1 MANDRRDPRYDYGG
15 YKARGEIEAALSGVN
30 TAADAFARAYGVATQ
45 IKDRRDAKKLAQAAA
60 IPGMAALAAERY
72 GSPSLAGYQ
81 SDGRSR
87 RRSSGSA
94 AGVYP
99 PATAGEGAEAQWA
112 AKLAARA
119 AATEDLQRA
128 EQEKEA
134 LQRAVGLL
142 GAKLETPETVRRNE
156 LRGLESL
163 GLRGVED
170 VVGAPPLS
178 EVDIASLA
186 GDFDPVGVALSD
198 EALLSAAVSGR
209 PGDVVGRDISPEYA
223 ARLRAAR
230 ALEGSPVGGDPESVT
245 WGEMTPEYEA
255 IVRAARELS
264 GQTPL
269 PMPSGAS
276 RGLSPRPLDGAVEEI
291 TVREEQVELVASKPK
306 PGEAADPRPDAPRGL
321 LAQAEEALGKNRK
334 NISALYKRLDE
345 LDSSSAGYINPF
357 QKFGRDVGY
366 TPSLRA
372 VAEGVMRAE
381 NGDFR
386 LINMVAGR
394 SVGRHELSGLYAE
407 YREFISGAE
416 KKASE
421 IGEERRKTALG
432 EKATAAS
439 KQQQKQMGIITDELV
454 RYGWKPE
461 HAKAVAAGVVSSYS
475 DPDDVAK
482 YMERARKFTEAQQ
495 KRAADEAKARR
506 KAKGSGTGGVRA
518 GRGDQVLW
526 ARSEK
531 LADNLRD
538 AQKKLADARSFGNE
552 TDISL
557 AVRSVAEADRQY
569 RRAVQAWEVSAGIR
583 GDTIDTTGDPG
594 ANAEKYDKQFDSEW
608 LPILKTKGSDK
619 EREEFFS
626 VYETRL
632 LGQGMDPKR
641 VLAESARQRKRH
653 ELAKRDPTVSELE
666 AEKEAA
672 DRAVSEATSPEGE
685 RAARERSRAAAS
697 AIPKTRHMEQGV
709 AIADEVK
716 SVSDA
721 GTKALDKDKAGGL
734 SREEAQ
740 ALLDRVSSVIER
752 LGSYQTRY
760 GTGIL
765 SELLRPTTLA
775 GDDESVMSR
784 LGKLRFYEERLAKI
798 VDR

>member
-15 YKARGEIEAALSGVN
+15 YKARGEFEAALGGVN
-30 TAADAFARAYGVATQ
+30 TAADAFARAYGVAAQ

-60 IPGMAALAAERY
+60 IPAMAATAAERY
-72 GSPSLAGYQ
+72 GSPSLAGYP
-81 SDGRSR
+81 STGGSK

-94 AGVYP
+94 PGLYSPV
-99 PATAGEGAEAQWA
+99 TAAEGAEAEWA
-112 AKLAARA
+112 AKLAARDA
-119 AATEDLQRA
+119 AREELQLA
-128 EQEKEA
+128 EQEREA

-142 GAKLETPETVRRNE
+142 GAKLEIPEAVRRNE
-156 LRGLESL
+156 LAALAL
-163 GLRGVED
+163 GD

-209 PGDVVGRDISPEYA
+209 PGDVVSREIAPEYA
-223 ARLRAAR
+223 ARLRTAR
-230 ALEGSPVGGDPESVT
+230 ALEGSPIGGDPESVT
-245 WGEMTPEYEA
+245 SVEMTPEYEA

-264 GQTPL
+264 GQTPP

-291 TVREEQVELVASKPK
+291 AAREEQVELVAAEPK

-321 LAQAEEALGKNRK
+321 LAQAEEALGENRK
-334 NISALYKRLDE
+334 NISALYKKLDE

-394 SVGRHELSGLYAE
+394 SVGRHELPGLYAE

-421 IGEERRKTALG
+421 IGEERRKTAL
-432 EKATAAS
+432 EERATAAS

-518 GRGDQVLW
+518 GGDQRLW
-526 ARSEK
+526 MRKEK
-531 LADNLRD
+531 LSDNWRD
-538 AQKKLADARSFGNE
+538 AVKKLADIRSLGNE
-552 TDISL
+552 RDI
-557 AVRSVAEADRQY
+557 A
-569 RRAVQAWEVSAGIR
+569 
-583 GDTIDTTGDPG
+583 
-594 ANAEKYDKQFDSEW
+594 
-608 LPILKTKGSDK
+608 
-619 EREEFFS
+619 
-626 VYETRL
+626 
-632 LGQGMDPKR
+632 M
-641 VLAESARQRKRH
+641 AESAVANAFETYMAAYKAWQESSGDAPSPKPTPVERLIEANRAHTKKSTAD
-653 ELAKRDPTVSELE
+653 EFFGFIKASGKYTEADTLLATYALYPDWSGPREDTPEETIKGLE
-666 AEKEAA
+666 
-672 DRAVSEATSPEGE
+672 
-685 RAARERSRAAAS
+685 
-697 AIPKTRHMEQGV
+697 EQ
-709 AIADEVK
+709 IADINVASLE
-716 SVSDA
+716 DE
-721 GTKALDKDKAGGL
+721 
-734 SREEAQ
+734 EEAQ
-740 ALLDRVSSVIER
+740 DLRRRLTGLQRKAQDEPLRKEISESISGAQELIRSRVVEDADDWERARGRLESVLADIER
-752 LGSYQTRY
+752 YRTKHHTPGRRGFGPVLHGAAPQITDRP
-760 GTGIL
+760 IAKDV
-765 SELLRPTTLA
+765 EEIRLLLKRLDEIQYTLN
-775 GDDESVMSR
+775 VP
-784 LGKLRFYEERLAKI
+784 L
-798 VDR
+798 